1 MPKFTMVLQTSPKD
15 APGEY
20 VNSLPPIKSPAEGLI
35 SGDTVPEKWV
45 AEVATMEDI
54 QKLLNKHVEEL
65 NTRIAALEAKV
76 NELSPKTESQAE
88 NKQEPKSEAKLEAKV
103 EQKTEVKSE
112 QKPEQK
118 AEQKSE
124 QKSEQESEPKAEK
137 KEESK
142 TEGKPEQKADAAKA
156 K

>member
-1 MPKFTMVLQTSPKD
+1 MPKFTLVLQTSPKD

-54 QKLLNKHVEEL
+54 QKLLNKQAEEL
-65 NTRIAALEAKV
+65 HTRIAALEAKV
-76 NELSPKTESQAE
+76 NELSPKTEPQAE
-88 NKQEPKSEAKLEAKV
+88 NKQEPEGKEKDKA
-103 EQKTEVKSE
+103 E

-118 AEQKSE
+118 
-124 QKSEQESEPKAEK
+124 SEPKAGK

-142 TEGKPEQKADAAKA
+142 TESKPEQKADTAKA